1 MMNRRPSPVNDLT
14 EGVVKGEGGRDD
26 LFVFGK
32 KCLSFGDTLIS
43 LISKKKSYLAK
54 VILLISEYS

>member
-43 LISKKKSYLAK
+43 LISKKNLTLPKLY
-54 VILLISEYS
+54 Y